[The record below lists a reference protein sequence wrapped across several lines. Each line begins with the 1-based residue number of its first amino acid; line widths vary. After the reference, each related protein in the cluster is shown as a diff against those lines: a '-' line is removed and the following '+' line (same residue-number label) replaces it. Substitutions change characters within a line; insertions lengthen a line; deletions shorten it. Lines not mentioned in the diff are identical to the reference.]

1 MVGWL
6 DWVVLG
12 LGNLGLV
19 AASFLFSF
27 FFFFRMVVAR

>member
-6 DWVVLG
+6 DWAVLG

-19 AASFLFSF
+19 AASFFY
-27 FFFFRMVVAR
+27 FFRMVVAR